1 MAKKS
6 VSRYLIGTA
15 ELNGKPEKFISRT
28 PADLSAE
35 NRNRL
40 FVTRGFQIDR
50 KQLEDP
56 EHPKNT
62 IYLDGACQGPYQ
74 DVARHI
80 YSLDHHEGCYRSIT
94 IASCE
99 QALRLTRKKIIGAVG
114 FNIIAND
121 PDPDTVL
128 AAWQILQADRMAFDK
143 RLFRKIR
150 PVVNLEGNIDA
161 HGFGHEE
168 FTDLSQ
174 ESLEENRRRID
185 YVFAE
190 ERELKAKGHWEK
202 TDFLEYT
209 KRAFM
214 KLDKVAQIDEHMAE
228 CVRIDALDEVPLS
241 DDKNED
247 KNFTLVVSSSG
258 NIYDVENEI
267 LRRDRRKN
275 KKTKCVCTLFHDG
288 RTKFTL
294 KLIGFVSEFD
304 LKPVYARL
312 NDAEDSAKL
321 NSGVLDD
328 KFLNNG
334 WGGSPQV
341 GGAPRYPNGAGP
353 FLGLST
359 IKKIVAE
366 ELQKQAAAIRS
377 LHAKDANSN
386 GHSNGNGHPKPPAD
400 PASK

>member
-1 MAKKS
+1 MPKKTI
-6 VSRYLIGTA
+6 SRYSIGET
-15 ELNGKPEKFISRT
+15 EWDGKPERFLTRNLT
-28 PADLSAE
+28 DLNAE
-35 NRNRL
+35 NPNRL
-40 FVTRGFQIDR
+40 FVLRGFQVDR
-50 KQLEDP
+50 KKLENP
-56 EHPKNT
+56 EHPNNT

-74 DVARHI
+74 DVARHV
-80 YSLDHHEGCYRSIT
+80 YSLDHHDGCYRSIT

-99 QALRLTRKKIIGAVG
+99 QALRLTRKKIIGSVG
-114 FNIIAND
+114 FNIVANE
-121 PDPDTVL
+121 PDADTVL
-128 AAWQILQADRMAFDK
+128 AAWQILHADRMAFDK
-143 RLFRKIR
+143 RLFRKVR
-150 PVVNLEGNIDA
+150 PLVNLEGNIDS

-174 ESLEENRRRID
+174 ESLEENRRRLD

-190 ERELKAKGHWEK
+190 ERELKAKGKWEK
-202 TDFLEYT
+202 TDLLDYVR
-209 KRAFM
+209 RALAR
-214 KLDKVAQIDEHMAE
+214 LDKLAQIDERLGE
-228 CVRIDALDEVPLS
+228 SVRIDGLDETQLS
-241 DDKNED
+241 ED
-247 KNFTLVVSSSG
+247 KHFTLVISSSS
-258 NIYDVENEI
+258 NIYNVENEI
-267 LRRDRRKN
+267 LKRERRK
-275 KKTKCVCTLFHDG
+275 KRKCACILFHDG

-353 FLGLST
+353 FLGLGT

-366 ELQKQAAAIRS
+366 ELQKQAEAVRS
-377 LHAKDANSN
+377 LHAKDAA
-386 GHSNGNGHPKPPAD
+386 NGNGHSKPTNGNAVKQPPAD
-400 PASK
+400 PPAP